1 MCGLSFFHASIL
13 ERRNFGA
20 LGWNIPYE
28 FSSDDLSISIL
39 QLRIFLDEY
48 DDIQWPALNYMVA
61 EVLIYYYRP
70 IMEVE

>member
-1 MCGLSFFHASIL
+1 MFGLSFFHASIL

-61 EVLIYYYRP
+61 EVLIYYCRP
-70 IMEVE
+70 IMEEE